1 MAENKKNE
9 IAETGKKQAEIIVNN
24 ALIDGLA
31 RQIEQKQQYGLS
43 FPNDYN
49 PVNALNGAYLVLQET
64 TDANKRPVLQ
74 SCTQTSIAHC
84 LMDMVT
90 MGLSMQKNQCYPVA
104 YGGKL
109 KLMVSYHGHK
119 TMAHRCGAKTIRAEV
134 IYEGDEFEYHIKNG
148 CKVIDKHTQNFENLD
163 LEKIAGAY
171 CIINMND
178 GSQYVEVMN
187 INQLKTAWS
196 KGYGYKPGKGVH
208 KDFTDMMA
216 KKTVTSRAC
225 RQIVQQYGDD
235 FADSFEE
242 SNKAEYDDQQYLDAE
257 YNIETNEN
265 SEFFDESVREKD
277 FDDVV
282 EAIEEPVGEDTPD
295 WM

>member
-216 KKTVTSRAC
+216 KKLLHQEPAGRLFSSMVMILLIRSKN
-225 RQIVQQYGDD
+225 QIRRNTMISNTWMRNTTLKQMKIQ
-235 FADSFEE
+235 SF
-242 SNKAEYDDQQYLDAE
+242 SMRVYVKKTL
-257 YNIETNEN
+257 
-265 SEFFDESVREKD
+265 
-277 FDDVV
+277 
-282 EAIEEPVGEDTPD
+282 
-295 WM
+295 MM